1 MAQTIKLKRSA
12 TQGAVPSTS
21 SLSLGEVAINTYD
34 GKMYIKKNDGSESVV
49 EIGGGSSGAAAT
61 GIWKEYLYTATAN
74 QTAFTGADDNGV
86 PLTFTAGQIQ
96 VFFNGVLLEPTT
108 DYTTAS
114 NTVTLVSGAAVGD
127 IIQVASASVVLGT
140 GDILTDVF
148 TGDGSTTAFT
158 LSTAPGVESNTL
170 IFIDGVYQSK
180 TGYSISNTTLTFSGA
195 PANGAEIEAS
205 IGSREV
211 SYPDTTAINL
221 SGDLSAVNGSYSG
234 TLTVGS
240 LDIAST
246 GALQSPVGTTAQ
258 RPTPAA
264 GYFRY
269 NSTTGKFEGYSTQW
283 SELGA
288 TSTVEALEDEVILNL
303 GVI

>member
-12 TQGAVPSTS
+12 TQGAIPSTS

-34 GKMYIKKNDGSESVV
+34 GKMYIKKNDGSDSVV
-49 EIGGGSSGAAAT
+49 EIGGSSGAT

-108 DYTTAS
+108 DYTTTG

-140 GDILTDVF
+140 GDILTDAF
-148 TGDGSTTAFT
+148 TGDGSTVAFT
-158 LSTAPGVESNTL
+158 LSTAPGVENNTL

>member
-12 TQGAVPSTS
+12 TPSAIPSTS

-34 GKMYIKKNDGSESVV
+34 GKMYIKKNDGSDSVV
-49 EIGGGSSGAAAT
+49 EIGGSSGAAAT

-86 PLTFTAGQIQ
+86 SLTFTAGQIQ

-148 TGDGSTTAFT
+148 TGDGSTVAFT

-180 TGYSISNTTLTFSGA
+180 TGYSISSTTLTFSGA

>member
-1 MAQTIKLKRSA
+1 M
-12 TQGAVPSTS
+12 
-21 SLSLGEVAINTYD
+21 
-34 GKMYIKKNDGSESVV
+34 
-49 EIGGGSSGAAAT
+49 
-61 GIWKEYLYTATAN
+61 
-74 QTAFTGADDNGV
+74 
-86 PLTFTAGQIQ
+86 
-96 VFFNGVLLEPTT
+96 
-108 DYTTAS
+108 
-114 NTVTLVSGAAVGD
+114 
-127 IIQVASASVVLGT
+127 
-140 GDILTDVF
+140 
-148 TGDGSTTAFT
+148 
-158 LSTAPGVESNTL
+158 
-170 IFIDGVYQSK
+170 FIDGVYQSK
-180 TGYSISNTTLTFSGA
+180 SGYAVSNTTLTFSGA
-195 PANGAEIEAS
+195 PANGAAIEVS

-269 NSTTGKFEGYSTQW
+269 NTTTGKFEGYSTQW